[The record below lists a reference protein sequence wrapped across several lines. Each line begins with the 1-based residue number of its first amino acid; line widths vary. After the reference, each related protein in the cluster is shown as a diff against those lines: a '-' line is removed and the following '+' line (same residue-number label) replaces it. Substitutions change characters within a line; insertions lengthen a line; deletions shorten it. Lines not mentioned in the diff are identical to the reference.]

1 MLERISLSHY
11 DYYMVKNISFTFK
24 LVCVQ
29 QTALFTSQILFR
41 WDFMTYYKCHLSKP
55 THGQKR
61 IKIT

>member
-1 MLERISLSHY
+1 MLERIYLSHY

-29 QTALFTSQILFR
+29 QTALFTPQILFR
-41 WDFMTYYKCHLSKP
+41 WDFMTYDKCHLSKP
-55 THGQKR
+55 THGQMR